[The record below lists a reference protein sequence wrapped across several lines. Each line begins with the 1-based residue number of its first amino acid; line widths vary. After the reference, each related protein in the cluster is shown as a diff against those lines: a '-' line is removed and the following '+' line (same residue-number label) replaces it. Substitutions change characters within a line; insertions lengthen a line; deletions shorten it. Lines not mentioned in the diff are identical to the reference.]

1 MKNRKKAFAAIVIA
15 AAFLAACGTIADR
28 DVTSGEM
35 AVSEVSSEDLLVSS
49 LEYLLLDDNDPDSG
63 EQELSDHDEEEQT
76 EQNTP
81 EESEDTTVEQSEPA
95 EDDIQGAK
103 AVVYYGDGGL
113 VALRQETIELEAVT
127 PEELIGTLAR
137 HNIVSLD
144 TKVLS
149 FKQSEEE
156 EVTVLYLD
164 LSKAVSDYLGTMS
177 KEAECIIVASIVD
190 TFLENY
196 DSDAIYL
203 TVEGNPLITSNAEY
217 AEKLERCTPEELLET
232 LEALAADDSENMQSK
247 LPLTVGTNRKK

>member
-35 AVSEVSSEDLLVSS
+35 AVPEVSSEDLLVSS

-63 EQELSDHDEEEQT
+63 EQELSDHEEEQT

-113 VALRQETIELEAVT
+113 VALQQETIELEAVT
-127 PEELIGTLAR
+127 PEELIGMLAR

-149 FKQSEEE
+149 FEQDEEE
-156 EVTVLYLD
+156 EATVLHLD

-177 KEAECIIVASIVD
+177 KEAECIIVAAIVD

-203 TVEGNPLITSNAEY
+203 TVEGSPLITSNAEY